1 MSVHVAAIIAVV
13 VVFPAET
20 GGELKKFEGLSAGFR
35 ENIQISMI
43 Q

>member
-1 MSVHVAAIIAVV
+1 MRIAFSKPMSEFVQIGI
-13 VVFPAET
+13 PQT
-20 GGELKKFEGLSAGFR
+20 GLNKKGLSAGIR